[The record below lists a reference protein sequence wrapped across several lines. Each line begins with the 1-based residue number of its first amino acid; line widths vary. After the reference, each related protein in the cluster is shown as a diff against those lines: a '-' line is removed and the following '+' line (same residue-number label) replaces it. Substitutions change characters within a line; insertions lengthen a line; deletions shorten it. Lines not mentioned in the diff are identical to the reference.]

1 MARNH
6 PYKPSKKKDNSL
18 RNALIAFG
26 VTLLG
31 YASIFSFHKLSDLL
45 LGGGVALLIASVI
58 KAMTTPMKGLEAP
71 SRSDGIMPDQ
81 VQDEYARSMV
91 VKGLELLEELRTQRD
106 AINEYV
112 FTRRLN
118 ELAEAYAELLNRV
131 VADHNK
137 ATHLRKLNS
146 YYLPTAIKLL
156 QSYRDAK
163 GQDTSYMEIS
173 ATREDILKT
182 LDQIITALKTLKK
195 KMVKSNLETIDIK
208 IEVLEDIL
216 RADGYIED
224 KETGEL
230 RESAERA
237 SAQMSM
243 AQQMRGPA
251 AAPKAAP
258 VRQSAP
264 VQAAQPV
271 QAAPVQQAARPVQQ
285 PLRPG
290 VTLEATM
297 APYSTTDRPTLK
309 ANVPTA
315 SAQQLQQG
323 APVLHV
329 PGLTDQLEADQK
341 DDSNLMQF

>member
-6 PYKPSKKKDNSL
+6 PYKPSPSKKKDNSL
-18 RNALIAFG
+18 RNAVIAFG
-26 VTLLG
+26 VTILG
-31 YASIFSFHKLSDLL
+31 YASIFSFHKLSDFL
-45 LGGGVALLIASVI
+45 LGGGIALLVASVI

-81 VQDEYARSMV
+81 VQDEYARNMV
-91 VKGLELLEELRTQRD
+91 VKGLELLEELRAQRD

-118 ELAEAYAELLNRV
+118 ELAECYAELLNRV

-182 LDQIITALKTLKK
+182 LDQIINALKTLKK
-195 KMVKSNLETIDIK
+195 KMVKSNLENIDIK

-216 RADGYIED
+216 RADGFIED
-224 KETGEL
+224 EETGEL

-237 SAQMSM
+237 AAQMSM
-243 AQQMRGPA
+243 AQQLRGA
-251 AAPKAAP
+251 
-258 VRQSAP
+258 S
-264 VQAAQPV
+264 
-271 QAAPVQQAARPVQQ
+271 AAPVQKPAQVREAVPVQPAPAAKQ
-285 PLRPG
+285 PLRPS
-290 VTLEATM
+290 VTLDKTSAPAAATQ
-297 APYSTTDRPTLK
+297 RPTLQ
-309 ANVPTA
+309 ANIPTA
-315 SAQQLQQG
+315 SARQLQQG

-329 PGLTDQLEADQK
+329 PGLTDQLENDQK
-341 DDSNLMQF
+341 DDSDLMQF

>member
-6 PYKPSKKKDNSL
+6 PYKPSQKKDNSL

-31 YASIFSFHKLSDLL
+31 YASIFSFHKLSDFL
-45 LGGGVALLIASVI
+45 LGGGVALLVASVI

-173 ATREDILKT
+173 ATREDILKM
-182 LDQIITALKTLKK
+182 LEQIITALKTLKK

-243 AQQMRGPA
+243 TQQMRGPA

-297 APYSTTDRPTLK
+297 PPYSTTDRPTLK

>member
-1 MARNH
+1 MAIN
-6 PYKPSKKKDNSL
+6 SGNSKKDNSL
-18 RNALIAFG
+18 RNAIIAFG
-26 VTLLG
+26 VTLFG
-31 YASIFSFHKLSDLL
+31 YAALPFTSFHKLSDFL
-45 LGGGVALLIASVI
+45 LGGGIALLVSTLI
-58 KAMTTPMKGLEAP
+58 KTMTTPMKGLEAP

-91 VKGLELLEELRTQRD
+91 VKGLELLEELRNQRD

-118 ELAEAYAELLNRV
+118 ELAEGYAELLNRV

-173 ATREDILKT
+173 ATREDILKM
-182 LDQIITALKTLKK
+182 LEQIISALKTLKK

-224 KETGEL
+224 AETGEL
-230 RESAERA
+230 RQSAERA
-237 SAQMSM
+237 AAQMSM

-251 AAPKAAP
+251 VPQAVPVQSAVPARQPAPAPKA
-258 VRQSAP
+258 V
-264 VQAAQPV
+264 
-271 QAAPVQQAARPVQQ
+271 PVQQ
-285 PLRPG
+285 P
-290 VTLEATM
+290 
-297 APYSTTDRPTLK
+297 APLQPAVRLDPTVNPYTTTAVPTLK

-329 PGLTDQLEADQK
+329 PGLTEQP
-341 DDSNLMQF
+341 DDSQQDDAMIHF